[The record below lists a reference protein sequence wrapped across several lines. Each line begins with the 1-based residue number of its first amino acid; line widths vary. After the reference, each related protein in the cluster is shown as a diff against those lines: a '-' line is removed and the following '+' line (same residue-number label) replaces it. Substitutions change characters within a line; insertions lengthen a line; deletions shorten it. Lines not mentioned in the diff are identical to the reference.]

1 MGNDV
6 RAWEDVL
13 ALRGID
19 GQKWASMAQYIL
31 SDLK

>member
-6 RAWEDVL
+6 RAWEEEV

-19 GQKWASMAQYIL
+19 GQKWTSMAQFSF